1 MINVMVIRKKSEARL
16 LQSNFMRL
24 FLDHILVCTPAP
36 LPPPLPFAQNSPL
49 LLNTSTAFSVCN
61 FCSILNWN

>member
-24 FLDHILVCTPAP
+24 FFGSYTCMHPCS
-36 LPPPLPFAQNSPL
+36 PPPSPALCSELPSASKYIN
-49 LLNTSTAFSVCN
+49 
-61 FCSILNWN
+61 SILSV

>member
-36 LPPPLPFAQNSPL
+36 LPPPPPPPPPPPALCSDLPSASKYIN
-49 LLNTSTAFSVCN
+49 
-61 FCSILNWN
+61 SILSV